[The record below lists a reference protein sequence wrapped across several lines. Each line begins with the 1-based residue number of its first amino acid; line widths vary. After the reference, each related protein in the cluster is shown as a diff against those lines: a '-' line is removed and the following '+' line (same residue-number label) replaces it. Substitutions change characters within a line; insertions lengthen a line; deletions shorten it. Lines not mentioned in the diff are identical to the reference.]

1 MDADPTRRPTLKDVA
16 EAAEVAVSTASRAL
30 ADNPAV
36 AARTRAR
43 IQRIAAG
50 MGYRPNE
57 QARALRRARTNTI
70 GVIVPSLIN
79 HYFATLVTG
88 IQEGAAAA
96 GLTTVIAN
104 TRENADALA
113 TSLQVL
119 ADQRVD
125 GVICVPHEECAAQI
139 VALHDGGLPIVL
151 IDRAISAGDVPT
163 VVSDPEPGMHDAVRL
178 LAEIDA
184 LPVGYLSGPT
194 STSTGR
200 LRLETF
206 RAACAA
212 AGLPEQPVYLG
223 GYDHERGRAGAA
235 DLLGRGVKALFAGDS
250 MMTVGVIEECHRRG
264 LVIGEDVA
272 VIGFDRHPVFEL
284 QPRPITVIDQDV
296 DAMADIALQTLLAAV
311 DGRPP
316 ETTRM
321 HTPTTLI
328 ERQSTPGAP
337 R

>member
-1 MDADPTRRPTLKDVA
+1 MDVEPARRPTLKDVA
-16 EAAEVAVSTASRAL
+16 EAAGVAVSTASRAL

-43 IQRIAAG
+43 IQNIAAG
-50 MGYRPNE
+50 MEYRPNE

-70 GVIVPSLIN
+70 GVIVPSLVN

-104 TRENADALA
+104 TREDADSLA
-113 TSLQVL
+113 ASLQVL
-119 ADQRVD
+119 AGQRVD
-125 GVICVPHEECAAQI
+125 GVICVPHEDCTDQI
-139 VALHDGGLPIVL
+139 LALHDAGLPIVL
-151 IDRAISAGDVPT
+151 IDREIPSGQVPT
-163 VVSDPEPGMHDAVRL
+163 VVSDPERGMHDAVRL
-178 LAEIDA
+178 LAENDA
-184 LPVGYLSGPT
+184 LPIGYLSGPT
-194 STSTGR
+194 TTSTGR
-200 LRLETF
+200 QRLETF
-206 RAACAA
+206 RTACTA

-223 GYDHERGRAGAA
+223 GYEQERGRAGAA
-235 DLLGRGVKALFAGDS
+235 DLLDRGVTALFAGDS
-250 MMTVGVIEECHRRG
+250 MMTIGVIEECHRRG
-264 LVIGEDVA
+264 LAIGEDVA

-296 DAMADIALQTLLAAV
+296 DAMAALALQTLLAGI
-311 DGRPP
+311 DGQP
-316 ETTRM
+316 TTNTRM

-328 ERQSTPGAP
+328 KRQSTPGAL